1 MSLRPYYLLREFTCT
16 IFVAVHISPSAVANA
31 ACDVINSVIQPDYKH
46 NTQKPSLPFLVT
58 LTILLSL
65 PRFKLFSN
73 LSTILSGTIKHRIY
87 LLYAD
92 VRNAYIL
99 MDPPPPHTPGISD
112 YNLVLLTSTSTSIVH
127 QQPVTK
133 WIVMR
138 RSQEAKETLHA
149 CFDRTQTG
157 MYSMTDRITQY
168 SNSDGDREL
177 LRTVQ
182 RELKVRLRE
191 RARRYMGKS
200 WRTSSSKTT

>member
-31 ACDVINSVIQPDYKH
+31 ACDVINSVTARLQTQHPKAFIAIFGDFNHTSISATLQTFQQFVNYPARDNKASDLFTLCRCKECIQL
-46 NTQKPSLPFLVT
+46 N
-58 LTILLSL
+58 
-65 PRFKLFSN
+65 
-73 LSTILSGTIKHRIY
+73 G
-87 LLYAD
+87 
-92 VRNAYIL
+92 
-99 MDPPPPHTPGISD
+99 PPPTPGISD
-112 YNLVLLTSTSTSIVH
+112 HNLVLLTSTSTSIVH

-191 RARRYMGKS
+191 RARRHMGKS

>member
-1 MSLRPYYLLREFTCT
+1 
-16 IFVAVHISPSAVANA
+16 
-31 ACDVINSVIQPDYKH
+31 
-46 NTQKPSLPFLVT
+46 
-58 LTILLSL
+58 
-65 PRFKLFSN
+65 
-73 LSTILSGTIKHRIY
+73 
-87 LLYAD
+87 
-92 VRNAYIL
+92 
-99 MDPPPPHTPGISD
+99 
-112 YNLVLLTSTSTSIVH
+112 
-127 QQPVTK
+127 
-133 WIVMR
+133 MR

-191 RARRYMGKS
+191 RARRHMGKS